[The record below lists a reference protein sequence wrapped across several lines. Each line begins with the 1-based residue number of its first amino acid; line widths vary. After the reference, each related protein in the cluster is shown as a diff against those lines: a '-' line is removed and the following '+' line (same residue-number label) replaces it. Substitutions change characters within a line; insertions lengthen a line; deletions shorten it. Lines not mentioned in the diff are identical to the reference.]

1 MTILTPDQRIRV
13 FISSTHGD
21 MEPERQ
27 GAARAVSS
35 MRLTPVLLEQG
46 ARPHPPRT
54 LYRSYLEQS
63 HVFLGIYWEDYGWV
77 AEDSDISGLEDEYD
91 LSASKPKLVY
101 VKEPAPGRDPRL
113 RALLDRIRE
122 DRVSYKKFS
131 DAAELEKLV
140 ADDLAVLLTESFEQP
155 VQAQGPREAEQLP
168 QMLTRFIGRERDVS
182 TVGTLLEDD
191 DVRLVTLTGPGG
203 VGKTRLAI
211 EVARAFEQRLR
222 DGVRLLSLAS
232 LREPQLFPETLAQAM
247 GVTIGPT
254 GPLAAFIE
262 SVQDREMLVVLDNFE
277 QLLPAADKIAE
288 VMQGAPHVKF
298 LVTSRALLRLR
309 GETEY
314 PVAPMQLPTDA
325 DHLEEAEATRL
336 FCERA
341 ADVRRDL
348 PWSAEDR
355 AAIVEIARR
364 LDGLP
369 LALELAAARVR
380 VLPPRSLLA
389 RLTESLGIL
398 TGERDMPERHQT
410 LRDTISWSYDL
421 LDENAR
427 KLFRRLGVFVGGFS
441 LNGAEEICALDD
453 VDVIEGLSTLID
465 HSLVRSATNNVED
478 QPRFSML
485 ETVREFALEL
495 LSEDPDEP
503 RVRDALA
510 ESVAAFADRA
520 AEGFAGTEQDRWL
533 DILEMEVGNLR
544 LALDWLFENGRAGIA
559 AEIGWDIWLFWWI
572 RGYLGEGRAVME
584 RALESEQLTKL
595 ERAHG
600 MAVRGAM
607 AFWQGDYGTALPDTI
622 SAMEALQE
630 EGDQRG
636 VALCGLVVGLAAGF
650 MGDVDGGKSTLRS
663 SVETFTRLGDR
674 WGRAISLNALCWLL
688 DMREVQDDSD
698 ALELHETALAES
710 EEVGSSGDLAMSS
723 ANMARYFLY
732 QGRDADA
739 APYVE
744 RAISLMWRMRHHW
757 GAAYLFDI
765 IAELDAH
772 RGAFTRAAWSLGMAD
787 TLRERSGAPA
797 ALGARDRIDRIV
809 ATVIEEIG
817 EERFREEKARASEA
831 SLDAAVQEALGSLS
845 ELV

>member
-13 FISSTHGD
+13 YISSTHGD
-21 MEPERQ
+21 LEPERQ
-27 GAARAVSS
+27 AAGRSVSS

-46 ARPHPPRT
+46 ARPHPPRM

-63 HVFLGIYWEDYGWV
+63 HLFLGIYWESYGWIDDE
-77 AEDSDISGLEDEYD
+77 AELSGLEDEYN
-91 LSASKPKLVY
+91 LSAGKPKLVY

-113 RALLDRIRE
+113 TALLDRIRG
-122 DRVSYKKFS
+122 DNVSYKKFS
-131 DAAELEKLV
+131 DSSELEKLV
-140 ADDLAVLLTESFEQP
+140 ADDLAVLLTESFEQTTP
-155 VQAQGPREAEQLP
+155 DEHAREEERLP
-168 QMLTRFIGRERDVS
+168 QMLTKFIGRERDVGA
-182 TVGTLLEDD
+182 VCELLDG

-211 EVARAFEQRLR
+211 EVARRFEDRFR
-222 DGVRLLSLAS
+222 DGVRLLQLAS
-232 LREPQLFPETLAQAM
+232 LREPQLLPETLAQAM
-247 GVTIGPT
+247 GVTIGPN

-262 SVQDREMLVVLDNFE
+262 SVQDREMLIVLDNFE
-277 QLLPAADKIAE
+277 QLLPAAESLAE
-288 VMQGAPHVKF
+288 VLQSAPNVKL

-314 PVAPMQLPTDA
+314 PVSPMDLPVDA
-325 DHLEEAEATRL
+325 EHLEDAEATRL

-341 ADVRRDL
+341 ADVRRDV
-348 PWSAEDR
+348 PWSTEDR

-380 VLPPRSLLA
+380 VLPPRALLA
-389 RLTESLGIL
+389 RLTESVGFL

-410 LRDTISWSYDL
+410 LRDTIAWSYEL

-427 KLFRRLGVFVGGFS
+427 TLFRRLAIFVGGFS

-465 HSLVRSATNNVED
+465 HSLVRNATNNVED

-485 ETVREFALEL
+485 ETVREFAFEL
-495 LSEDPDEP
+495 LSDDPDEP

-520 AEGFAGTEQDRWL
+520 AQGFAGTEQDRWL
-533 DILEMEVGNLR
+533 DILEMEVGNVR
-544 LALDWLFENGRAGIA
+544 LALEWLFERGRAGGA

-572 RGYLGEGRAVME
+572 RGYLGEGRALME
-584 RALESEQLTKL
+584 RALESDKLTGL
-595 ERAHG
+595 ERAHA

-607 AFWQGDYGTALPDTI
+607 AFWQGDYAAALPDTI
-622 SAMEALQE
+622 SAMEQLRE
-630 EGDQRG
+630 EGDERG

-650 MGDVDGGKSTLRS
+650 MGDVDGGNSTLRS
-663 SVETFTRLGDR
+663 SVDTFTRIGDR

-688 DMREVQDDSD
+688 DMREVQADPD
-698 ALELHETALAES
+698 ALELHEMALAES
-710 EEVGSSGDLAMSS
+710 DEVGSSGDIAMSS

-732 QGRDADA
+732 QDRDADA

-744 RAISLMWRMRHHW
+744 RAIGLMWRMRHHW

-765 IAELDAH
+765 VAELDLH
-772 RGAFTRAAWSLGMAD
+772 RGAYAHAAWSLGVAD
-787 TLRERSGAPA
+787 ALRERSGAPA

-809 ATVIEEIG
+809 ATVTEEIG
-817 EERFREEKARASEA
+817 EERVREERARAAEA
-831 SLDAAVQEALGSLS
+831 TLDAAVQEALDSLR